1 MKHWLAHHARTCG
14 ATLARLIRTPL
25 ATLLN
30 ASVIGV
36 ALALPVGFHL
46 ALVNIQTF
54 AGNLASAPQ
63 LSLFLSREAQPQD
76 VAQIRAQLEKHT
88 GIRHYRFVP
97 RDEALRSIRA
107 SSGVEDLIDTLKA
120 NPLPD
125 AFVLDAADGSVRN
138 LQTLR
143 EEIGR
148 WPKVE
153 HVQLDALWAQRLE
166 ALLELG
172 QVLVIVLG
180 ALLGFALVAVTF
192 NTIRLQI
199 LTQRAEI
206 EIARLIGAT
215 DPYIRRPFLYFGAL
229 LGLSGGA
236 AALAIVLAAGVIIG
250 ERLGALSHLY
260 GTALTL
266 QPLGIPDSASLLV
279 FAAGLGWLGARLS
292 VGRHLRGATEPSQ

>member
-97 RDEALRSIRA
+97 RDEALRS
-107 SSGVEDLIDTLKA
+107 
-120 NPLPD
+120 
-125 AFVLDAADGSVRN
+125 
-138 LQTLR
+138 
-143 EEIGR
+143 
-148 WPKVE
+148 
-153 HVQLDALWAQRLE
+153 
-166 ALLELG
+166 
-172 QVLVIVLG
+172 
-180 ALLGFALVAVTF
+180 
-192 NTIRLQI
+192 
-199 LTQRAEI
+199 
-206 EIARLIGAT
+206 
-215 DPYIRRPFLYFGAL
+215 
-229 LGLSGGA
+229 
-236 AALAIVLAAGVIIG
+236 
-250 ERLGALSHLY
+250 
-260 GTALTL
+260 
-266 QPLGIPDSASLLV
+266 
-279 FAAGLGWLGARLS
+279 
-292 VGRHLRGATEPSQ
+292 

>member
-1 MKHWLAHHARTCG
+1 MKHWFAHHARALG
-14 ATLARLIRTPL
+14 ATLARLARTPL

-54 AGNLASAPQ
+54 AGNVAAAPQ
-63 LSLFLSREAQPQD
+63 LSLFLSRDAQPQD
-76 VAQIRAQLEKHT
+76 VARIRARLEKHG

-97 RDEALRSIRA
+97 RDEALRSIRS
-107 SSGVEDLIDTLKA
+107 SSGAGDLIDTLKA

-125 AFVLDAADGSVRN
+125 AFVLDATDGSARS

-143 EEIGR
+143 EEVGR
-148 WPKVE
+148 WPQVE

-172 QVLVIVLG
+172 QVLVVVLG
-180 ALLGFALVAVTF
+180 AVLGFGLVAVTF
-192 NTIRLQI
+192 NIIRLQI
-199 LTQRAEI
+199 LTHRAEI

-215 DPYIRRPFLYFGAL
+215 DPYIRRPFLYLGAL
-229 LGLSGGA
+229 LGLSGGV
-236 AALAIVLAAGVIIG
+236 AALAIVFAACALVG
-250 ERLGALSHLY
+250 ERLSALSLLY
-260 GTALTL
+260 GATLTI
-266 QPLGIPDSASLLV
+266 QPLALPDGASLLV
-279 FAAGLGWLGARLS
+279 FAAALGWLGARLS
-292 VGRHLRGATEPSQ
+292 VGRHLRGTSPSS